1 MASSSDELPDEL
13 MIIDDTAVSTSHT
26 VASCKYADDFW
37 YVTHQYVWGE
47 DLSGGAKSQSVP
59 TEAIILSGPMCRLC

>member
-26 VASCKYADDFW
+26 VASCKYADDFC

-47 DLSGGAKSQSVP
+47 DFSGIYGDAKSQSVP
-59 TEAIILSGPMCRLC
+59 TEAVILS

>member
-26 VASCKYADDFW
+26 VASRKYADDSC
-37 YVTHQYVWGE
+37 YIKGE
-47 DLSGGAKSQSVP
+47 DLSGPIYSDAECVF
-59 TEAIILSGPMCRLC
+59 